1 VVELNN
7 NRILME
13 LYWMEEKK
21 KLFEENVVDESE
33 KNIILKE
40 F

>member
-7 NRILME
+7 NRTLME

-21 KLFEENVVDESE
+21 SLWRKCSRWIRK